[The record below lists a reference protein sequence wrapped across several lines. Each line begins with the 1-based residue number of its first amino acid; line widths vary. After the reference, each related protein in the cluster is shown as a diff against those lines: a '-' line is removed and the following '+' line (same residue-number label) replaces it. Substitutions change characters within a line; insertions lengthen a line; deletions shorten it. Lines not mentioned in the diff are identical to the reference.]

1 MIDDAIRC
9 LLHAPHCGDNAPS
22 LDDIEDKLTSGY
34 ARALELDAERRRLE
48 RRLAET
54 AANMGERSE
63 HSDLAELGRLLSAA
77 DGDLAELR
85 ALLSSLRARADE
97 ARMRA
102 NVA

>member
-1 MIDDAIRC
+1 
-9 LLHAPHCGDNAPS
+9 
-22 LDDIEDKLTSGY
+22 
-34 ARALELDAERRRLE
+34 
-48 RRLAET
+48 
-54 AANMGERSE
+54 MGERSE

-97 ARMRA
+97 ARTRA